1 MRKDMYSFIGSISIG
16 KNGMNESNVNNQ
28 NKSLHPNEILEI
40 ELELTGTCNLQC
52 PLCTRNYSH
61 AKHQLVAHQRTL
73 TDVINQLNS
82 FPNLKHINIA
92 GTVSEPTLYKDF
104 LPLMEYLT
112 SRDLSIDLYSNASIL
127 NEQLWK
133 TVGTIFTKEKQRVI
147 FTICGSTQE
156 LHQKYRVGSKLE
168 NVLANANA
176 FKQTN
181 KSKSDWM
188 QYIIFEYNEK
198 DAESKETHDIL
209 IKFSYVQVVGSEGQ
223 RLKNEYNKPFSEDI
237 RPAAD
242 RKKKIDTIFQRGRNI
257 ISNRLKPNN
266 YQLWCKSFRQQRIY
280 IDQFGNIYACYNIA
294 EYYPNQTL
302 NIIDS
307 KYDFNQIH
315 NFINDD
321 CFKCE
326 KSITNFIK
334 VFNVDFVC

>member
-1 MRKDMYSFIGSISIG
+1 
-16 KNGMNESNVNNQ
+16 MNENNPSKT

-92 GTVSEPTLYKDF
+92 GTVSEPTLYKDII
-104 LPLMEYLT
+104 PLMKYLV
-112 SRDLSIDLYSNASIL
+112 SRNLSIDFYSNASIL
-127 NEQLWK
+127 NLDLWK
-133 TVGTIFTKEKQRVI
+133 LFGELFNKPEQRVI

-156 LHQKYRVGSKLE
+156 LHEKYRKGSSLS
-168 NVLANANA
+168 NVLLNAKCFSNN
-176 FKQTN
+176 N

-188 QYIIFEYNEK
+188 QYIVFEYNEE
-198 DAESKETHDIL
+198 DSESEATKLIL
-209 IKFSYVQVVGSEGQ
+209 DSFSNKTVVGSEGQ
-223 RLKNEYNKPFSEDI
+223 RLQNEYNKPFSEDI

-242 RKKKIDTIFQRGRNI
+242 RKKKIDTIFQRGRSI

-302 NIIDS
+302 KIIDS